1 MLNRRSIQRRLGA
14 TVGVA
19 VCALLLG
26 LLLVPRASADGGS
39 GGSGGCN
46 DVTGV
51 CGATV
56 AASAPGSG
64 SGGGSGGGAGGGG
77 GGCSYQ
83 GTTVPCIDPPHG
95 YWDGANCYDL
105 LENPQPPA
113 GNRAWGGNS
122 PTAGGLVYWQYCP
135 YDTGVDSGVIY
146 QAYLAAAPPNQPA
159 VDVLGAATKA
169 EAALQ
174 VYPMTIGS
182 APAGGSTG
190 LVRMPVWFWTTTPWT
205 NQSFT
210 ADAGGGVSVTAVA
223 TLGSITWDTG
233 DGHSFTCYNSGT
245 KYESSYGIEQSPN
258 CGYSGYTQPSNPTY
272 TITATA
278 NWLVSW
284 TSTIGIDS
292 PGTTPVPQRSHVSVT
307 IDQAQTLN

>member
-14 TVGVA
+14 TVGAA
-19 VCALLLG
+19 VCVLLLG

-64 SGGGSGGGAGGGG
+64 SGGTSGGGGGGG

-83 GTTVPCIDPPHG
+83 GTTVPCFDPTHG
-95 YWDGANCYDL
+95 YWDGSACYDL

-113 GNRAWGGNS
+113 SDSAWGGNS
-122 PTAGGLVYWQYCP
+122 PTSGGMIYWQYCP
-135 YDTGVDSGVIY
+135 YQNGVDSGISY
-146 QAYLAAAPPNQPA
+146 QIYLAAAPPNQPT
-159 VDVLGAATKA
+159 VDVLGAANTA
-169 EAALQ
+169 EGQLQ
-174 VYPMTIGS
+174 VYKMKIGS
-182 APAGGSTG
+182 APAAGGTG
-190 LVRMPVWFWTTTPWT
+190 LVRMPVWFWTTTPWAA
-205 NQSFT
+205 QSFT
-210 ADAGGGVSVTAVA
+210 ADAGGGVTVTAVA
-223 TLGSITWDTG
+223 TIGSITWDTG

-245 KYESSYGIEQSPN
+245 KYKSSYGIAQSPN
-258 CGYSGYTQPSNPTY
+258 CGFSGYAQPSDPTY
-272 TITATA
+272 TISATA

-292 PGTTPVPQRSHVSVT
+292 PGTTPMPETSQVTVT